1 MKINL
6 VSFSDKRGGAG
17 IAANN
22 QYQLVSKFHYVKY
35 IVAEK
40 KSHDPD
46 ILGPS
51 KFVYGT
57 HFALRVISLCLSKLQ
72 RSRNHVKRSL
82 NLFGSMHVYNSID
95 YDFDIIHLHWFN
107 NETLSLR
114 QLKDL
119 LHKYKGRIVI
129 TLHDEWF
136 FCGSEHHSLDS
147 LRYIDGY
154 LSSNKKIG
162 GLDIERWVF
171 NRKLALT
178 SDLRNKN
185 IVFTA
190 PSMWLVNKARSS
202 ILLKGL
208 SIKYLP
214 NFIDVDIFVPKPIE
228 KARSSLLLPEDQMV
242 ICFGA
247 QGGTSNYLKGYDL
260 LAEALKRLKVLKP
273 DINVHLLIFGGEK
286 KFEKKFLGFDV
297 TYTGHVSDP
306 NQLARVYSASDVVI
320 VPSRIESFG
329 QVAAESLA
337 CETPVIC
344 FNNSAVAEIVDD
356 ELSGFIAQAFSTD
369 DLASKIDKILTL
381 PPEQRRTLGKYGRNK
396 ILKNY
401 SSEVIVPILNDIYQT
416 NTID

>member
-6 VSFSDKRGGAG
+6 ISFSDKRGGAG

-22 QYQLVSKFHYVKY
+22 QYRLVSKFHSVKY

-40 KSHDPD
+40 KSHDLGT
-46 ILGPS
+46 LGPG
-51 KFVYGT
+51 KFSYGI
-57 HFALRVISLCLSKLQ
+57 HFVLRVVSLCLSKLQ
-72 RSRNHVKRSL
+72 RSRNHVKHSL
-82 NLFGSMHVYNSID
+82 NVFGSMHVCNSID
-95 YDFDIIHLHWFN
+95 HDADIIHLHWFN

-114 QLKDL
+114 QLEDL
-119 LHKYKGRIVI
+119 LRKYRGRVVI

-136 FCGSEHHSLDS
+136 FCGSEHHSLES
-147 LRYIDGY
+147 MRYIDGY
-154 LSSNKKIG
+154 LSSNKNVE
-162 GLDIERWVF
+162 GLDIDKWVF
-171 NRKLALT
+171 NRKLGLK

-185 IVFTA
+185 VIFTA

-202 ILLKGL
+202 MLLMGL
-208 SIKYLP
+208 SVKYVP
-214 NFIDVDIFVPKPIE
+214 NFIDVDIFVPKPLE
-228 KARSSLLLPEDQMV
+228 QSRSSLLVPEDKMV

-247 QGGTSNYLKGYDL
+247 LGGTLNYLKGYDL

-273 DINVHLLIFGGEK
+273 DLNVHLLIFGGEK
-286 KFEKKFLGFDV
+286 KLEKRFLEFDV

-320 VPSRIESFG
+320 VPSRVESFG

-344 FNNSAVAEIVDD
+344 FDNSAVAEIVDD
-356 ELSGFIAQAFSTD
+356 QLSGFIAKAFSTD
-369 DLASKIDKILTL
+369 DLASKIDKILTI
-381 PPEQRRTLGKYGRNK
+381 PSEQRRSLGKYGRNK

-401 SSEVIVPILNDIYQT
+401 SSEVVVPILNDIYQT